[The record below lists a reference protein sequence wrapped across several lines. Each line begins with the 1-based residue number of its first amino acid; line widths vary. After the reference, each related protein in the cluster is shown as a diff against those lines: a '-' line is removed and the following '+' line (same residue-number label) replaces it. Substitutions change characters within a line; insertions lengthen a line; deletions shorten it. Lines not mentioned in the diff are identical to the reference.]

1 MYNLKLH
8 AYNIISYVFK
18 RGKMTT
24 RGYFNFEWGQL
35 HYRSVSL
42 GSKLPLLV
50 MMHQSPLSSR
60 NYDALLPYLAEQ
72 FQVIA
77 IDTPGFGN
85 SDRLNTDWE
94 VKDYANLA
102 FECANKL
109 GQETFY
115 LFGRA
120 TGSVFALE
128 ALLLNPKRINK
139 LILHGIP
146 VYTPDERKQR
156 LADFAPPYEIL
167 DDGSHLKWI
176 WDRIHNEYPWIDA
189 ELATN
194 NLKDFLDCGP
204 DFAASYR
211 SIWRHDLPERVG
223 ELINSIHNAILLI
236 AGENDR
242 IGFMHER
249 AVKLLPSAEVEFIE
263 KATDFVA
270 EQNPKLFSQILINF
284 LKN

>member
-1 MYNLKLH
+1 
-8 AYNIISYVFK
+8 
-18 RGKMTT
+18 MTT

-35 HYRSVSL
+35 HYRSVNL
-42 GSKLPLLV
+42 GSKLPLIV

-60 NYDALLPYLAEQ
+60 NYEALLPYLAEN

-85 SDRLNTDWE
+85 SDPLAINWE

-102 FECANKL
+102 FECADRL
-109 GQETFY
+109 DQDTFHM
-115 LFGRA
+115 FGRA

-128 ALLLNPKRINK
+128 ALLLNSNRINK

-146 VYTPDERKQR
+146 VYTPEEREQR
-156 LADFAPPYEIL
+156 LADFAPPYEVL
-167 DDGSHLKWI
+167 DDGSHLQWI

-211 SIWRHDLPERVG
+211 AIWRHDLPARVS
-223 ELINSIHNAILLI
+223 ETINSIKNPILLI

-249 AVKLLPSAEVEFIE
+249 AEKLLPIAEAEFI
-263 KATDFVA
+263 KNATDFVA
-270 EQNPKLFSQILINF
+270 EQDPKLFSEILINF

>member
-1 MYNLKLH
+1 M
-8 AYNIISYVFK
+8 S
-18 RGKMTT
+18 T

-35 HYRSVSL
+35 HYRSVNL
-42 GSKLPLLV
+42 GSELPLIV

-60 NYDALLPYLAEQ
+60 NYEAVLPYLAEK

-85 SDRLNTDWE
+85 SDPLTINWE

-102 FECANKL
+102 FECADRL
-109 GQETFY
+109 DQDTFHM
-115 LFGRA
+115 FGRA

-128 ALLLNPKRINK
+128 ALLLNSNRINK

-146 VYTPDERKQR
+146 VYTPEEREQR
-156 LADFAPPYEIL
+156 LADFAPPYEVL
-167 DDGSHLKWI
+167 DDGSHLQWI

-211 SIWRHDLPERVG
+211 AIWRHDLPARVS
-223 ELINSIHNAILLI
+223 ETINSINNPILLI

-249 AVKLLPSAEVEFIE
+249 AEKLLPNAEVEFI
-263 KATDFVA
+263 KNATDFVA
-270 EQNPKLFSQILINF
+270 EQNPKLFSKILINF

>member
-1 MYNLKLH
+1 
-8 AYNIISYVFK
+8 
-18 RGKMTT
+18 MTT
-24 RGYFNFEWGQL
+24 RGYFNFKWGQL
-35 HYRSVSL
+35 HYRSVNL
-42 GSKLPLLV
+42 GSELPLIV

-60 NYDALLPYLAEQ
+60 NYEAVLPYLAEK

-85 SDRLNTDWE
+85 SDPLTINWE

-102 FECANKL
+102 FECANQL
-109 GQETFY
+109 DQDTFHM
-115 LFGRA
+115 FGRA

-128 ALLLNPKRINK
+128 ALLSNSNRINK

-146 VYTPDERKQR
+146 VYTPEEREQR
-156 LADFAPPYEIL
+156 LADFAPPYEVS
-167 DDGSHLKWI
+167 DDGSHLQWI

-211 SIWRHDLPERVG
+211 AIWRHDLPVRVS
-223 ELINSIHNAILLI
+223 ETINSIVNPILLI

-249 AVKLLPSAEVEFIE
+249 AEKLLPNAEVEFI
-263 KATDFVA
+263 KNATDFIA
-270 EQNPKLFSQILINF
+270 EQNPKLFSEILINF

>member
-1 MYNLKLH
+1 
-8 AYNIISYVFK
+8 
-18 RGKMTT
+18 MTT

-35 HYRSVSL
+35 HYRSVNL
-42 GSKLPLLV
+42 GSELPLIV

-60 NYDALLPYLAEQ
+60 NYEALLPYLAEN

-85 SDRLNTDWE
+85 SDPLAINWE

-102 FECANKL
+102 FECADRL
-109 GQETFY
+109 DQDTFHM
-115 LFGRA
+115 FGRA

-128 ALLLNPKRINK
+128 ALLLNSNRINK

-146 VYTPDERKQR
+146 VYTPEEREQR
-156 LADFAPPYEIL
+156 LADFAPPYEVL
-167 DDGSHLKWI
+167 DDGSHLQWI

-211 SIWRHDLPERVG
+211 AIWRHDLPVRVS
-223 ELINSIHNAILLI
+223 ETINSINNPILLI
-236 AGENDR
+236 AGANDR

-249 AVKLLPSAEVEFIE
+249 AEKLLPNAEVEFI
-263 KATDFVA
+263 KNATDFVA
-270 EQNPKLFSQILINF
+270 EQNPKLFSKILINF

>member
-1 MYNLKLH
+1 
-8 AYNIISYVFK
+8 
-18 RGKMTT
+18 MTT
-24 RGYFNFEWGQL
+24 RGYFNFEWGRL
-35 HYRSVSL
+35 HYRSVNL
-42 GSKLPLLV
+42 GSNLPLMV

-60 NYDALLPYLAEQ
+60 NYEAVLPYLAEK

-85 SDRLNTDWE
+85 SDPLTTNWE

-102 FECANKL
+102 FECADQLDQDN
-109 GQETFY
+109 FHM
-115 LFGRA
+115 FGRA

-128 ALLLNPKRINK
+128 ALLLNSNRINK

-146 VYTPDERKQR
+146 VYTPEEREQR
-156 LADFAPPYEIL
+156 LADFAPPYEVL
-167 DDGSHLKWI
+167 DDGSHLQWI

-189 ELATN
+189 KLATN

-211 SIWRHDLPERVG
+211 SIWRHDLPVRVS
-223 ELINSIHNAILLI
+223 ETINSIDNPILLI

-249 AVKLLPSAEVEFIE
+249 AEKLLPNAEVEFI
-263 KATDFVA
+263 KNATDFIA
-270 EQNPKLFSQILINF
+270 EQNPKLFSEILINF